1 MINIGINGFGR
12 IGRSLARQIL
22 ESKDCR
28 LVLINELD
36 PNVDNLM
43 YLLKYDSL
51 YGRFP
56 HKIEA
61 KRGNS
66 KGIACNGSFFSVYS
80 ESEMKKIPWESHEID
95 VVIDATGVKSNVLA
109 SHELI
114 KKRVPKV
121 VITHSPPIN
130 EVDATIILGVNE
142 STYNAEKQNV
152 VSSSICDAIAIAP
165 VLFEVDK
172 EWGIESCFATTL
184 HPWLSYQN
192 LLDGPLSSISSPGH
206 FWQDYA
212 LGRNSM
218 LSLIPKDT
226 TAAKAI
232 LKVLPSLKE
241 KLDAISFRVPTNI
254 VSASDITLMLKKN
267 VRESELLDYF
277 KVLSQKKSNIFE
289 LEEESLVSIDFL
301 GTTKSVIIDA
311 RRTKVLNNKMVKMV
325 LWYDNEWGY
334 SSRVLDI
341 ARIIAK
347 GKEGV

>member
-22 ESKDCR
+22 ESEDCR

-36 PNVDNLM
+36 PNVDNAL

-56 HKIEA
+56 HKIEL
-61 KRGNS
+61 KRADGE
-66 KGIACNGSFFSVYS
+66 GIACNGSFFRFYSVP
-80 ESEMKKIPWESHEID
+80 EVEQIPWESHEID
-95 VVIDATGVKSNVLA
+95 VVIDATGVKANVLA
-109 SHELI
+109 AHELT

-121 VITHSPPIN
+121 VITHSPPEN
-130 EVDATIILGVNE
+130 EVDATIVLGVNE
-142 STYNAEKQNV
+142 SIYDAARHNV
-152 VSSSICDAIAIAP
+152 VSGSICDATAIAP
-165 VLFEVDK
+165 VLFEIDN

-192 LLDGPLSSISSPGH
+192 LLDGPVSSVSSPGH

-212 LGRNSM
+212 LGRSSIS
-218 LSLIPKDT
+218 SLIPKDT
-226 TAAKAI
+226 TAASAI
-232 LKVLPSLKE
+232 LKVLPVLKNR
-241 KLDAISFRVPTNI
+241 LDAISFRVPTNI
-254 VSASDITLMLKKN
+254 VSASDLTILLKSN
-267 VRESELLDYF
+267 VRDVELLDYF
-277 KVLSQKKSNIFE
+277 KALSHKKPKIFE

-311 RRTKVLNNKMVKMV
+311 KRTKVLNNRMVKMV

-334 SSRVLDI
+334 SSKALDI
-341 ARIIAK
+341 VRMVAK
-347 GKEGV
+347 GKE